1 MAEHQF
7 GRLTFDADLLSAKD
21 VTGTE
26 IIFTRSERAL
36 LAAFISHPKRVLTR
50 NALLD
55 AVSGAGSDASD
66 RNVDFLIN
74 RLRAKLGDPARS
86 PRFIATRY
94 GEGYV
99 WVAEPSEPGEAL
111 VVVGPVHGL
120 ARAGVHE
127 PLAKRLVDDL
137 VGQLDAATS
146 PGQQV
151 WLEERYSPKGPLKT
165 QFSLEVSLYPDG
177 EKLHCALVLRQM
189 PGGDVVGSSRLVVSR
204 EDEVPA
210 LVADAVQ
217 QFRSRIWH
225 RHALGMVDA
234 PAAATPPLYVAMHDA
249 ARLITDS
256 TRSWVESAE
265 QVRAALAA
273 NPDDPQARLMW
284 GLSLYAQ
291 VIMGTG
297 GQILPD
303 EQRIPIEDEI
313 EAVAFGALPDVST
326 NPMLKLSVA
335 KLLLFVARG
344 HAAMAER
351 LAEEAFEVSTAF
363 GASFAMLGQA
373 RMMRGR
379 VVEGLDLMERGLEM
393 AEPGT
398 EFAIYIMVL
407 MCGGKLVIEDYDGL
421 ATLLT
426 RMHELS
432 PVTRIN
438 VAPFCVLAHE
448 PLSPHNHAI
457 LTGMGEER
465 AYRSLAFLH
474 MTSARQYENP
484 IHQRNLLR
492 GFAHHLVQIYG
503 PQVVPPHIRTILD
516 PAAEG

>member
-7 GRLTFDADLLSAKD
+7 GRLTFDADLLSARD

-26 IIFTRSERAL
+26 ITFTRSERAL
-36 LAAFISHPKRVLTR
+36 LSAFISHPKRVLTR
-50 NALLD
+50 SALLD
-55 AVSGAGSDASD
+55 AVSGTGSDASD

-99 WVAEPSEPGEAL
+99 WVAEPSAPGEAL

-127 PLAKRLVDDL
+127 PLARRLVDDL
-137 VGQLDAATS
+137 VAQLDAATS

-151 WLEERYSPKGPLKT
+151 WLEERYSPKGQLKT

-177 EKLHCALVLRQM
+177 GKLHCALVLRQM

-210 LVADAVQ
+210 LVADAVR

-234 PAAATPPLYVAMHDA
+234 PTAATPPLYLAMHDA

-291 VIMGTG
+291 VIVGTG

-313 EAVAFGALPDVST
+313 EAVAFGALPDVSA

-335 KLLLFVARG
+335 KLLQFVARG

-363 GASFAMLGQA
+363 GAAFAVLGQA
-373 RMMRGR
+373 RMIRGR

-398 EFAIYIMVL
+398 EFAIYIMVV

-421 ATLLT
+421 ATLLA

-516 PAAEG
+516 TAAEG